1 MDFLG
6 HKRLRWIFL
15 LLTLCCVS
23 ATFAQNNKGK
33 KEESNE
39 NINKWLN
46 SPQLKE
52 MASRPELQALIS
64 LYAKQIFV
72 VNGKVFG
79 TDDFEPAPYPLQG
92 ANIEVR
98 CLGDS
103 TEMYG
108 GASNAN
114 GEFLIPIFMRH
125 RPKSTDLHIKI
136 SYIGMDGVNRVFKP
150 KEVKLLG
157 QKVLQVEFDSLVLH
171 SDPMT
176 LAEAEVI
183 GELQKMYQNGDT
195 VIFNAEAYEMP
206 SGSVLLDLVR
216 RLPGLQLIGG
226 KLTYMNRDIEEIRLN
241 GDNFFKRDMSIALQ
255 NMPHDKMKS
264 LKVYEVP
271 DDTLDVMSEKHLVMD
286 VKSKDPMDKV
296 IFGNASVGATSD
308 FDLWEVGAD
317 FSRWKKEGGQIHASF
332 KTTDIPGPGSMTEDD
347 KKTNAAAS
355 YEQQLGNTKVE
366 GGLKH
371 DYNRSESR
379 RSSYN
384 KVFLPDY
391 TQNSVSESRNGT
403 KSKSY
408 SGNIRLDGHWGE
420 STYWNTRAD
429 ISKTE
434 TFGWNTSSDSISN
447 DLNAISTTRTS
458 NRSESTSKNINW
470 RGGVRRYFGTERQTE
485 VGINASYGY
494 TDGESTNT
502 NYTSS
507 RFYQFGDSLR
517 TVNHIIDSPSER
529 TNWGASAHYRHRFGE
544 FTNLRIN
551 YEFNYSRNTNSQSY
565 NDVVG
570 NSLMAIDSL
579 HFDNKYK
586 DVSHGPSMD
595 FKFDNEK
602 VMFQFLGKAQP
613 TVRTADNTQFTR
625 FNHSSYRSVQYLAN
639 AKLEVKMH
647 DAKNKLI
654 LSYNGSNSLP
664 SPNDISSVVDY
675 SNPMNIRMG
684 NPHLKEAFRHQVGGE
699 YQLGALLRVSTN
711 FNWTDNQQTT
721 LSVIDRQ
728 SGIRT
733 STPTNINGNW
743 GSNSYLFVTKPV
755 GDVTIAALANY
766 NYNHSVS
773 FVQDFGNDRPVKS
786 ASNWQRLDGSVYAT
800 YSNKSLV
807 TILRANY
814 SMDHNKSDYLTTS
827 TKGQQAGG
835 SLNLEYT
842 LPLKLNI
849 KLKSDFNYNRKFGF
863 ELASANRSEYVWNA
877 SAEYRFL
884 GIIIASLEWR
894 DILDSQQGFNAS
906 MSGTG
911 WSESQ
916 QYGNTSMVLMRLA
929 VKLNGFNG
937 GKRPRLPM

>member
-1 MDFLG
+1 M
-6 HKRLRWIFL
+6 KRVFFFL
-15 LLTLCCVS
+15 LLALCFFGF
-23 ATFAQNNKGK
+23 ANAQNTDNGGK
-33 KEESNE
+33 KEVSNE

-46 SPQLKE
+46 SPQLRE
-52 MASRPELQALIS
+52 MANRPELQAMIS

-72 VNGKVFG
+72 VNGVVYG
-79 TDDFEPAPYPLQG
+79 TDEFEPKPYPLQG
-92 ANIEVR
+92 ANIEVM
-98 CLGDS
+98 CVGDS
-103 TEMYG
+103 TETYG
-108 GASNAN
+108 AASNSN

-125 RPKSTDLHIKI
+125 HPKSTDLHIRI
-136 SYIGMDGVNRVFKP
+136 SYVGMDGVDKVFKP

-183 GELQKMYQNGDT
+183 GELRKMYQNGDT
-195 VIFNAEAYEMP
+195 VIFNADAYEMP

-216 RLPGLQLIGG
+216 RLPGLQYIGG

-286 VKSKDPMDKV
+286 VHSKDPMDKV
-296 IFGNASVGATSD
+296 FFGNAGVGVKS
-308 FDLWEVGAD
+308 D
-317 FSRWKKEGGQIHASF
+317 FSRWELSADVSRWKKGGGQLHASF
-332 KTTDIPGPGSMTEDD
+332 STSDIPGAGSMTEDE
-347 KKTNAAAS
+347 KRTNAAAS

-366 GGLKH
+366 GGLNH
-371 DYNRSESR
+371 GYNRSESR
-379 RSSYN
+379 RDSYN

-403 KSKSY
+403 KSRSY

-420 STYWNTRAD
+420 NTYWNTRAD
-429 ISKTE
+429 VSQTE
-434 TFGWNTSSDSISN
+434 NWGWNSSSDSISN
-447 DLNAISTTRTS
+447 DVNAISTTRTM
-458 NRSESTSKNINW
+458 NRSKSNNKNVSW
-470 RGGVRRYFGTERQTE
+470 RGGVTRYFGAERRTET
-485 VGINASYGY
+485 GINASFGY
-494 TDGESTNT
+494 TDSESTNS

-507 RFYQFGDSLR
+507 RFYQFGDSVR
-517 TVNHIIDSPSER
+517 IVNHVIDNPSKR
-529 TNWGASAHYRHRFGE
+529 TNWGASARFRHRFGE

-551 YEFNYSRNTNSQSY
+551 YEFNYSKNTNSQAY

-570 NSLMAIDSL
+570 NAMVAIDSL
-579 HFDNKYK
+579 HYDNKYK

-595 FKFDNEK
+595 FKFDNETF
-602 VMFQFLGKAQP
+602 MFQFLGKAQP
-613 TVRTADNTQFTR
+613 TVRTANNTQFTR
-625 FNHSSYRSVQYLAN
+625 FNHSKYSSVQYLAN
-639 AKLEVKMH
+639 ARMEVKMH
-647 DAKNKLI
+647 DKKNKLT
-654 LSYNGSNSLP
+654 LSYNGANSLP

-684 NPHLKEAFRHQVGGE
+684 NPDLKEAFRHQIGGE
-699 YQLGALLRVSTN
+699 YQLGALFRVSTN
-711 FNWTDNQQTT
+711 YHWTDNQQTT
-721 LSVIDRQ
+721 LSVIDRKT
-728 SGIRT
+728 GVRT
-733 STPTNINGNW
+733 SMPANINGNW
-743 GSNSYLFVTKPV
+743 GSNSYVFVTKPV

-773 FVQDFGNDRPVKS
+773 YVQDYGNAAPVKS
-786 ASNWQRLDGSVYAT
+786 ASNWQRLDGSVFAT
-800 YSNKSLV
+800 FSNKSLV
-807 TILRANY
+807 TIVRANY
-814 SMDHNKSDYLTTS
+814 SMDYNKSDYLANA

-835 SLNLEYT
+835 SLNVEYS
-842 LPLKLNI
+842 LPIKLNV
-849 KLKSDFNYNRKFGF
+849 KVKSDFNYNRKFGF

-877 SAEYRFL
+877 SAEYKFL
-884 GIIIASLEWR
+884 SIITASVEWR
-894 DILDSQQGFNAS
+894 DILKSQQGFNAS

-937 GKRPRLPM
+937 CKHPRLRLPI